1 MLACLRSHVD
11 HTQVILFYNTHT
23 DRHTDRQ
30 RERER
35 QTDRETERERDLT
48 HLRVQLHSAVFDY
61 KQAMPRPKI

>member
-30 RERER
+30 RERE
-35 QTDRETERERDLT
+35 TDRQRDTERERLDT
-48 HLRVQLHSAVFDY
+48 FARAITQRCF
-61 KQAMPRPKI
+61 